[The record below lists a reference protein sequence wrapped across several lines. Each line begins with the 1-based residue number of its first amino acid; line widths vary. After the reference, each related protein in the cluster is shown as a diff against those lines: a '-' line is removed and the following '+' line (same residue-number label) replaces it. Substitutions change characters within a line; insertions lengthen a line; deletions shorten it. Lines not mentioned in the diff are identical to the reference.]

1 MSLVQAQNRIF
12 NLHPGNQ
19 LEAQADYNLEILFL
33 SIFGPDQYSEFL
45 SFILQIFLDHLLG
58 AQNFS
63 DQDRCVSCKPG
74 EFCSE

>member
-33 SIFGPDQYSEFL
+33 SIFGPDQYSDL
-45 SFILQIFLDHLLG
+45 SFFLLFFKYFLII
-58 AQNFS
+58 
-63 DQDRCVSCKPG
+63 C
-74 EFCSE
+74 